1 MSSET
6 PSTIQPIILM
16 GVSGSGKSTVG
27 DRLAEVSGRVFI
39 DGDDLHP
46 KANKDKMAAGI
57 PLTDDDRWPWL
68 RRIGERLAVGD
79 GAIIACSALKRSYR
93 DLLREYAQNT
103 YFAHLHGSREV
114 LERHLAGR
122 HHEYMPASL
131 LDSQLATLEP
141 LGPDEQ
147 GAVFD
152 VAEPVDEIVGA
163 IRAALAAGQPVD
175 IGAPAPGDI
184 VCE

>member
-1 MSSET
+1 MSTE
-6 PSTIQPIILM
+6 PAAAVQPIVMM
-16 GVSGSGKSTVG
+16 GVSGSGKTTVG
-27 DRLAEVSGRVFI
+27 EALAEASGRVFI

-46 KANKDKMAAGI
+46 AANKEKMAAGV
-57 PLTDDDRWPWL
+57 PLTDADREPWL
-68 RRIGERLAVGD
+68 RRVGERLAVGD
-79 GAIIACSALKRSYR
+79 GVIVACSALKRAYR
-93 DLLREYAQNT
+93 DLLREYAPDA
-103 YFAHLHGSREV
+103 YFALLTGSREV
-114 LERHLAGR
+114 LEQRLAGR

-152 VAEPVDEIVGA
+152 VAQSVDGMIA
-163 IRAALAAGQPVD
+163 KIRSGLAAGQPVD

-184 VCE
+184 ICE

>member
-1 MSSET
+1 MSTET
-6 PSTIQPIILM
+6 PAAVQPIVLM

-27 DRLAEVSGRVFI
+27 DRLSEVSGRVFI

-46 KANKDKMAAGI
+46 KANKEKMAAGI
-57 PLTDDDRWPWL
+57 PLTDADREPWL

-79 GAIIACSALKRSYR
+79 GVVIACSALKRAYR
-93 DLLREYAQNT
+93 DLLREYAPDA
-103 YFAHLHGSREV
+103 YFGLLSGSREV
-114 LERHLAGR
+114 LEQRLAGR
-122 HHEYMPASL
+122 HHEYMPATL

-147 GAVFD
+147 GASFD
-152 VAEPVDEIVGA
+152 IAEPVDEIVA
-163 IRAALAAGQPVD
+163 TIRDALAAGEPVD
-175 IGAPAPGDI
+175 IAAPAPGDI